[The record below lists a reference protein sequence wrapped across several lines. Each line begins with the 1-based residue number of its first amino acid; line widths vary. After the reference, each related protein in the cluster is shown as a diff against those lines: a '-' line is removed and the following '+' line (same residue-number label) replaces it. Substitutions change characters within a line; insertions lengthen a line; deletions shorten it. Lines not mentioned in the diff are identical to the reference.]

1 MKLRSG
7 FQMQCGEVA
16 AASNLTAAIAIHN
29 ASTPLL
35 SLPPELKNKI
45 YELVFGGRV
54 VHISQDQHHDILRW
68 DNRICYP
75 KMTEEK
81 AQEIFNNQKPNR
93 WCGRD
98 WPKRHETC
106 HCRPFKIA
114 PRSVRTTLLR
124 TCRQLYNEAKYIPY
138 STNTFGFRSP
148 EVLHNF
154 ISLTLLHGTDHA
166 LAIRSIMIE
175 PQRVRHQRDCE
186 WEEPLAL
193 TRRHFTNIE
202 KLHVNFEQDRAKFE
216 DIILEKPWLGG
227 NIAAH
232 SQYKK
237 MKAAVLQLDKLPI
250 KHVTVIVDDWRAYE
264 RLEMDA
270 HFMLEKGWRWTLAE
284 KQEWARDVKEK
295 LLQGKNKSS
304 IGVD

>member
-35 SLPPELKNKI
+35 GLPPELKNKI

-54 VHISQDQHHDILRW
+54 VHISQDQYHDILKW
-68 DNRICYP
+68 DNRICYT

-81 AQEIFNNQKPNR
+81 AQEIFNNEMPDQ
-93 WCGRD
+93 WYD
-98 WPKRHETC
+98 WDCPRRHGIC
-106 HCRPFKIA
+106 HCRPFKNA

-154 ISLTLLHGTDHA
+154 ISLTLLHGTEHP

-175 PQRVRHQRDCE
+175 PRRVCHQSDCE
-186 WEEPLAL
+186 WEETLAL
-193 TRRHFTNIE
+193 TRRHFTKIE
-202 KLHVNFEQDRAKFE
+202 KLYVSFEQGRANAE
-216 DIILEKPWLGG
+216 DITSEQPWLD
-227 NIAAH
+227 
-232 SQYKK
+232 SRFKK

-250 KHVTVIVDDWRAYE
+250 KHVTVVVDDLTAYE
-264 RLEMDA
+264 WLEA
-270 HFMLEKGWRWTLAE
+270 GASLMLDLVWRWTLAE

-295 LLQGKNKSS
+295 LLQGKNESR